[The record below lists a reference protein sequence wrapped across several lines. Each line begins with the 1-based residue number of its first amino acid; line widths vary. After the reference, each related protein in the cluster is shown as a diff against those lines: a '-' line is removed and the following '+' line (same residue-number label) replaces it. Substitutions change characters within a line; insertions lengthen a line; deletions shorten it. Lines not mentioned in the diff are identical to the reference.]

1 MGNIVATKCKSC
13 GFTNEFRLG
22 GGRFDYQT
30 YCPVPAINKETLEFE
45 NINYYENKNSG
56 NYLFYS
62 DEVLKGI
69 NNNDKTFSNF
79 NLYFNEEGNYC
90 PSCKNKTLAFR
101 VIIYVD

>member
-1 MGNIVATKCKSC
+1 MGNILASLCSSC

-101 VIIYVD
+101 ITMYLD

>member
-1 MGNIVATKCKSC
+1 MGNIVATKCRSC

>member
-1 MGNIVATKCKSC
+1 MGNIVATKCRTC

-79 NLYFNEEGNYC
+79 DLYFNEEGNYC

>member
-1 MGNIVATKCKSC
+1 MGNIVATKCRTC

-45 NINYYENKNSG
+45 NINHYEHKNSDK
-56 NYLFYS
+56 YLFYS
-62 DEVLKGI
+62 DDELKGI
-69 NNNDKTFSNF
+69 NTNNKTFSNF

>member
-1 MGNIVATKCKSC
+1 MGNIVATKCRTC

-45 NINYYENKNSG
+45 NINHYEHKNSDK
-56 NYLFYS
+56 YLFYS
-62 DEVLKGI
+62 DVVLKGI

-79 NLYFNEEGNYC
+79 DLYFNEEGNYC
-90 PSCKNKTLAFR
+90 SSCKNKTLAFR

>member
-1 MGNIVATKCKSC
+1 MGNIVATKCRSC
-13 GFTNEFRLG
+13 GFNNEFRLG

-45 NINYYENKNSG
+45 NINHYEHKNSDK
-56 NYLFYS
+56 YLFYS
-62 DEVLKGI
+62 DLVLKGI

-79 NLYFNEEGNYC
+79 DLYFNEEGNYC

-101 VIIYVD
+101 ITMYLD

>member
-1 MGNIVATKCKSC
+1 MGNIVATKCRTC

-22 GGRFDYQT
+22 GGRIDYQT

-69 NNNDKTFSNF
+69 NTNDKTFSNF

-101 VIIYVD
+101 ITMYLD